1 MKTEESE
8 YPDYSEYSDPHK
20 KQEQMALPRVKI
32 AFDNGSLG
40 GVAPSEDGVAGLVA
54 HAAAVGTT
62 FTLGKAYLVTSL
74 EAFEGLG
81 ITSTA
86 TGVNAAL
93 YKTVKEFYSEAPTG
107 TKLWVLGVAAATSIS
122 DITDKSKKT
131 IKPLLEAAR
140 GAINILMLKV
150 ASASN
155 PTMSGSIDGAVL
167 TAVTNLQALAEDWT
181 VNRYAPF
188 LCLVEALGYQGP
200 ASSLPDLTTYGNN
213 RVAVV
218 LGDSE
223 ADSKGA
229 AVGLVAGRL
238 AAIPVQRSLGRV
250 RSGAMAASEMYIG
263 GVAAELGDP
272 DVAHDLGY
280 IVPRTFVGK
289 SGYYWSDD
297 KLATGAGDDYSS
309 IANRRV
315 IDKAYRIAYKT
326 LVNEI
331 AEEVPVDGEGRLAAY
346 HCKGV
351 ETSVE
356 SAIVNSMTSEG
367 NLGNDPGDASDLGV
381 QCYID
386 PDQNILATS
395 RLEVSLKVKPNG
407 YSKYIDVKL
416 GFKTA

>member
-1 MKTEESE
+1 
-8 YPDYSEYSDPHK
+8 
-20 KQEQMALPRVKI
+20 MALPRVKI
-32 AFDNGSLG
+32 TFENGALG
-40 GVAPSEDGVAGLVA
+40 GVAPSEDGVVGLVA
-54 HAAAVGTT
+54 HAAAVGTSFALAT
-62 FTLGKAYLVTSL
+62 PYLITKLAGL
-74 EAFEGLG
+74 EALG
-81 ITSTA
+81 ITSES
-86 TGVNAAL
+86 TGVNAGV
-93 YKTVKEFYSEAPTG
+93 YKTVKEFYSEAPEG
-107 TKLWVLGVAAATSIS
+107 TKLWVMGVAAATSIS

-140 GAINILMLKV
+140 GAINIMMLKV

-167 TAVTNLQALAEDWT
+167 AAVANLQALSDDWT
-181 VNRYAPF
+181 ENRYAPF
-188 LCLVEALGYQGP
+188 LSIVEAMSYNGV
-200 ASSLPDLTTYGNN
+200 ASGLPDLGERSDN

-218 LGDSE
+218 LGDTVSGS
-223 ADSKGA
+223 AGA
-229 AVGLVAGRL
+229 AIGLVAGRL
-238 AAIPVQRSLGRV
+238 AAEPVQRSLARV
-250 RSGAMAASEMYIG
+250 RSGAIKAETMYIG
-263 GVAAELGDP
+263 ANQAELGDP
-272 DVAHDLGY
+272 DVANDLGY

-297 KLATGAGDDYSS
+297 KLATSASDDYCA
-309 IANRRV
+309 IPRRRV

-326 LVNEI
+326 LVDEI
-331 AEEVPVDGEGRLAAY
+331 AENVPVNTDGKLAAF

-356 SAIVNSMTSEG
+356 SAIVNQMTSEG
-367 NLGNDPGDASDLGV
+367 NLGNDPDDASDLGV

-395 RLEVSLKVKPNG
+395 RLEVNLKVKPHG

>member
-1 MKTEESE
+1 
-8 YPDYSEYSDPHK
+8 
-20 KQEQMALPRVKI
+20 MALPRVKI
-32 AFDNGSLG
+32 SFENGALG
-40 GVAPSEDGVAGLVA
+40 GVAPSEDGVCGLVA
-54 HAAAVGTT
+54 YATAVSTT
-62 FTLGKAYLVTSL
+62 FALNTPYLITKLAGLEALGVTS
-74 EAFEGLG
+74 E
-81 ITSTA
+81 A

-93 YKTVKEFYSEAPTG
+93 YKTVKEFYSEAPDG
-107 TKLWVLGVAAATSIS
+107 TKLWVMGVAASTTIANL
-122 DITDKSKKT
+122 TDKANNIIS
-131 IKPLLEAAR
+131 PLLMAAR
-140 GAINILMLKV
+140 GSINILMLKV
-150 ASASN
+150 ASAAE

-181 VNRYAPF
+181 ENCYAPF
-188 LCLVEALGYQGP
+188 MCLVEALSYNGV
-200 ASSLPDLTTYGNN
+200 AASLPDLTARSDN
-213 RVAVV
+213 RVGVV
-218 LGDSE
+218 LGDSVSGS
-223 ADSKGA
+223 AGA

-238 AAIPVQRSLGRV
+238 AAEPVQRSLARV
-250 RSGAMAASEMYIG
+250 RSGAIKAEAMYIG
-263 GVAAELGDP
+263 TNLAEIGDP
-272 DVAHDLGY
+272 DVANDLGY

-297 KLATGAGDDYSS
+297 HLATGASDDYCA
-309 IANRRV
+309 IPRRRV

-326 LVNEI
+326 LVDEI
-331 AEEVPVDGEGRLAAY
+331 AENVPVNAEGKLAAF

-367 NLGNDPGDASDLGV
+367 NLGNDPDNASDLGV

-395 RLEVSLKVKPNG
+395 RLEVNLKVKPHG

>member
-1 MKTEESE
+1 
-8 YPDYSEYSDPHK
+8 
-20 KQEQMALPRVKI
+20 MALPRVKI
-32 AFDNGSLG
+32 TFENGALG
-40 GVAPSEDGVAGLVA
+40 GVSPSEDGVVGLVA
-54 HAAAVGTT
+54 YATAVSTT
-62 FTLGKAYLVTSL
+62 FALNQPYLITKLAGL
-74 EAFEGLG
+74 EALG
-81 ITSTA
+81 ITSEA

-93 YKTVKEFYSEAPTG
+93 YKTVKEFYSEAPDG
-107 TKLWVLGVAAATSIS
+107 TKLWVMGVAASTTIANL
-122 DITDKSKKT
+122 TDKANNIIS
-131 IKPLLEAAR
+131 PLLMAAR
-140 GAINILMLKV
+140 GSINILMLKV
-150 ASASN
+150 ASAAE

-188 LCLVEALGYQGP
+188 MCLVEALSYNGV
-200 ASSLPDLTTYGNN
+200 AASLPDLTARSDN
-213 RVAVV
+213 RVGVV
-218 LGDSE
+218 LGDSVTGS
-223 ADSKGA
+223 AGA

-238 AAIPVQRSLGRV
+238 AAEPVQRSLARV
-250 RSGAMAASEMYIG
+250 RSGAIKAETMYIG
-263 GVAAELGDP
+263 TNQAELGDP
-272 DVAHDLGY
+272 DVANDLGY

-297 KLATGAGDDYSS
+297 HLATGASDDYCA
-309 IANRRV
+309 IPRRRV

-326 LVNEI
+326 LVDEI
-331 AEEVPVDGEGRLAAY
+331 AENVPVNTEGKLAAF

-367 NLGNDPGDASDLGV
+367 NLGNDPDNASDLGV

-395 RLEVSLKVKPNG
+395 RLEINLKVKPHG

>member
-1 MKTEESE
+1 
-8 YPDYSEYSDPHK
+8 
-20 KQEQMALPRVKI
+20 MALPRVKI
-32 AFDNGSLG
+32 TFENGALG
-40 GVAPSEDGVAGLVA
+40 GVAPSEDGVCGLVA
-54 HAAAVGTT
+54 YATAVSTT
-62 FTLGKAYLVTSL
+62 FALNTPYLITKLDGLV
-74 EAFEGLG
+74 ALG
-81 ITSTA
+81 ITSEA

-93 YKTVKEFYSEAPTG
+93 YKTVKEFYSEAPDG
-107 TKLWVLGVAAATSIS
+107 TKLWVIGVAASTTIANL
-122 DITDKSKKT
+122 TDKANNIIS
-131 IKPLLEAAR
+131 PLLMAAR
-140 GAINILMLKV
+140 GSINILMLKV
-150 ASASN
+150 ASAAE

-188 LCLVEALGYQGP
+188 LCLVEALSYNGV
-200 ASSLPDLTTYGNN
+200 AASLPDLTSRSDN
-213 RVAVV
+213 RVGVV

-223 ADSKGA
+223 AGSAGA
-229 AVGLVAGRL
+229 AVGLVGGRL
-238 AAIPVQRSLGRV
+238 AAEPVQRSLARV
-250 RSGAMAASEMYIG
+250 RSGAIKAETMYIG
-263 GVAAELGDP
+263 ANQAELGDP
-272 DVAHDLGY
+272 DVANDLGY

-297 KLATGAGDDYSS
+297 HLATGVSDDYCA
-309 IANRRV
+309 IPRRRV

-326 LVNEI
+326 LADEI
-331 AEEVPVDGEGRLAAY
+331 AENVPVNTEGKLAAF

-356 SAIVNSMTSEG
+356 SAVVTSMTSEG
-367 NLGNDPGDASDLGV
+367 NLGNDPDNASDLGV

-395 RLEVSLKVKPNG
+395 RLEVSLKVKPHG